1 MKKYLWSL
9 IFIFVISNS
18 SYACEVVGN
27 SWVVRN
33 TQYRYEIAKSNQ
45 KCSARYDLK
54 NSGGRLNFDLLE
66 IIEASSD
73 GTVLTEIKKNAEND
87 TTLFYTPQSSGE
99 YEVKYTIRQREI
111 NGNQYDMRYV
121 IKLKVDM
128 KFKDPG
134 SLD

>member
-9 IFIFVISNS
+9 IFTLLVSNS
-18 SYACEVVGN
+18 SYACEQVGN

-33 TQYRYEIAKSNQ
+33 TSYRYEIAKKNQ
-45 KCSARYDLK
+45 KCEVNHNLTTA
-54 NSGGRLNFDLLE
+54 GGRLLFRFME
-66 IIEASSD
+66 IIDATSD
-73 GTVLTEIKKNAEND
+73 GTVLTEIKKNGEND
-87 TTLFYTPQSSGE
+87 TSLFYTAQSSGE
-99 YEVKYTIRQREI
+99 HEITYRVRQIETDYS
-111 NGNQYDMRYV
+111 QYDMFYV

>member
-9 IFIFVISNS
+9 IFTSVISNS
-18 SYACEVVGN
+18 SYACERVGN

-33 TQYRYEIAKSNQ
+33 TSYRYEIAKSNQ
-45 KCSARYDLK
+45 KCTVNHNLTTA
-54 NSGGRLNFDLLE
+54 GGRLLFTFLE
-66 IIEASSD
+66 IIDATSD
-73 GTVLTEIKKNAEND
+73 GTVLTEVKKNGKND
-87 TTLFYTPQSSGE
+87 TTLYYTPQSSGE
-99 YEVKYTIRQREI
+99 HEVTYRVRQIETD
-111 NGNQYDMRYV
+111 GSQYDMFYV